1 MSCAAIFY
9 LNLRILKA
17 ILPGMA
23 GETIKK
29 VAVRAAAAAAAF
41 AVSSV
46 VSGPAGA
53 NQNQQAEATYTVQD
67 AVRILVDRAAPE
79 MARSSKTTLINY
91 IVDSAQA
98 MQKKATF
105 GCAGLAILFRS
116 ASAAEADYAAV
127 GVVMDTEDGTLQF
140 GTSAEKGHP
149 TIEKAK
155 RQIKKSPGDVTTH
168 KISGIEL
175 VQKEGGTFC
184 WIFRGMQ
191 SSLTLQ
197 HTLP

>member
-1 MSCAAIFY
+1 
-9 LNLRILKA
+9 
-17 ILPGMA
+17 MA

-29 VAVRAAAAAAAF
+29 VAAAAF
-41 AVSSV
+41 AVSSM
-46 VSGPAGA
+46 VSGPVSA
-53 NQNQQAEATYTVQD
+53 NQNQQAETTYTVQD
-67 AVRILVDRAAPE
+67 AVRILVGRAAPE
-79 MARSSKTTLINY
+79 MAPSSKTTLVNY

-98 MQKKATF
+98 MQKKAAF

-127 GVVMDTEDGTLQF
+127 GIVMDTEDGTLQF

-155 RQIKKSPGDVTTH
+155 RQIEESPGDVTTH
-168 KISGIEL
+168 KISDTEL
-175 VQKEGGTFC
+175 VQKKADAFC

-197 HTLP
+197 YTLP